1 MASVQELILAANAK
15 RDESP
20 LIGLVKSL
28 AGGIDSYQAAKSTAI
43 QDLVRQKAAQK
54 AQQEIEFQNRLKQ
67 RKIEQDAADKN
78 AFNSIA
84 PRPASPIPAGR
95 FQERVIEGKDGYE
108 VKVIEPKNTS
118 LEDRLG
124 AMVDSGQ
131 MTIEQAFQLKNRSGG
146 GIQTAPSG
154 FRYKPDGTLEPI
166 PGGPAESKQTESQSN
181 SRLFGT
187 RADEANGQI
196 NKLLDSG
203 QYDPS
208 SIASV
213 KNKIPDVVGGNLLRS
228 KEAQI
233 YDQAKTNFLTAVLR
247 KESGAT
253 IQPSEFEVG
262 DKQYFPV
269 TGDSPEVIAQK
280 RQNRETAIRLIQSAG
295 GINKQSGS
303 NSNVESKIIGGTGAN
318 MDKAIMKI
326 GAPVS
331 QPSGA
336 TWDDSKESRYQ
347 ELLRKRGGK

>member
-146 GIQTAPSG
+146 GLPASLVYTMGKDQEKKSADEKAKAIPGYTRTGEVNPDDTEVRNLRTAAPELETFKSAVTDYKALISKYG
-154 FRYKPDGTLEPI
+154 TQEMGNREVQGQMNALAKNLQLKVKNLAQLGVLSASDVPFIEEQIPGPGLFKTKEGMLGALKTAESLMETAVQNRLKTAGYKKDAQADLSIGTIEDGYRYKG
-166 PGGPAESKQTESQSN
+166 
-181 SRLFGT
+181 
-187 RADEANGQI
+187 
-196 NKLLDSG
+196 
-203 QYDPS
+203 
-208 SIASV
+208 
-213 KNKIPDVVGGNLLRS
+213 
-228 KEAQI
+228 
-233 YDQAKTNFLTAVLR
+233 
-247 KESGAT
+247 
-253 IQPSEFEVG
+253 G
-262 DKQYFPV
+262 DKADPNNWEKVQ
-269 TGDSPEVIAQK
+269 
-280 RQNRETAIRLIQSAG
+280 
-295 GINKQSGS
+295 
-303 NSNVESKIIGGTGAN
+303 
-318 MDKAIMKI
+318 
-326 GAPVS
+326 
-331 QPSGA
+331 
-336 TWDDSKESRYQ
+336 
-347 ELLRKRGGK
+347 